1 MHYLRTTTALAVLV
15 FAFFAHGGCQSRTDS
30 DSDNTQEQQ
39 SDSDMNE
46 TPLSFD
52 LDAQSNSESDPDMD
66 ENGRDEILGVKKITG
81 TLTSTKGNLPMLNG
95 IILDQEMVFEE
106 EGRNWKPEYAALK
119 NKRVTA
125 VGEVIR
131 HWCGKYEQCLEQ
143 GYIDHM
149 RNIEAIRK
157 GSK

>member
-1 MHYLRTTTALAVLV
+1 MQYLRSTTAMAVLM
-15 FAFFAHGGCQSRTDS
+15 FAFFAHGGCQSGTDS
-30 DSDNTQEQQ
+30 GSENSQEQ
-39 SDSDMNE
+39 SDMNE

-52 LDAQSNSESDPDMD
+52 LDAQSKSESDPDID
-66 ENGRDEILGVKKITG
+66 ENGRDEELGVQKITG
-81 TLTSTKGNLPMLNG
+81 KLISTKGNMAMINTVMLDAEV
-95 IILDQEMVFEE
+95 IFEE

-125 VGEVIR
+125 VGKVVR

-149 RNIEAIRK
+149 SEIEDIRK